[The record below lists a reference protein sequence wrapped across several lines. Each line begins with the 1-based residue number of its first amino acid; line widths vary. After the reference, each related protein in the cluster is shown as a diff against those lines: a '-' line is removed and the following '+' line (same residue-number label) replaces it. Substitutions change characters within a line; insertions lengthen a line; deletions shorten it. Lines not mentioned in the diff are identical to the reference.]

1 MKVKL
6 DFKKKFLFARTKREG
21 ISIKKVNF
29 ISCSQNVCTFI
40 CISYIQKISTI
51 KILFSKYVGVFKTH
65 TISIHPQSM
74 INDRRGKK
82 A

>member
-29 ISCSQNVCTFI
+29 IS
-40 CISYIQKISTI
+40 
-51 KILFSKYVGVFKTH
+51 FSKNVLLFAFPTFKKYQ
-65 TISIHPQSM
+65 QSKSCFQNM
-74 INDRRGKK
+74 
-82 A
+82 

>member
-29 ISCSQNVCTFI
+29 ISFSQNVCTFI
-40 CISYIQKISTI
+40 CISYIININIQN
-51 KILFSKYVGVFKTH
+51 LVFK
-65 TISIHPQSM
+65 IGRRFYNSRRFYSPPIH
-74 INDRRGKK
+74 DK
-82 A
+82 

>member
-29 ISCSQNVCTFI
+29 ISFSQNVCTFI
-40 CISYIQKISTI
+40 CISYIQKYQQ
-51 KILFSKYVGVFKTH
+51 SKSCF
-65 TISIHPQSM
+65 Q
-74 INDRRGKK
+74 NR
-82 A
+82 

>member
-29 ISCSQNVCTFI
+29 ISFSQNVLLK
-40 CISYIQKISTI
+40 CISYIININIQNLVSKIGRRFYNSRR
-51 KILFSKYVGVFKTH
+51 FYSPP
-65 TISIHPQSM
+65 IH
-74 INDRRGKK
+74 DK
-82 A
+82 